1 MEAGPTPPLT
11 GSTLSPGDARSR
23 SAARQPI
30 ADQRR
35 ALFAVALLNLSA
47 IAVDAMVLSDDFHIA
62 MALRLLVVMPLVVW
76 GLALNRWSNNGA
88 LQATVNTAALVT
100 WTTAVAAIGQL
111 APEPYASRYIMI
123 AQFIIFGS
131 ALFSALPWR
140 HTQIMTM
147 ISTIAYVAITASALQ
162 WPPAWTNL
170 DFVGF
175 GVLNGVLALV
185 ARRRRDTHLAEL
197 DFIRRNDAE
206 LKRELRLAN
215 EALSKLSNTDALT
228 GAFNRRYLDELIAQN
243 AISIVPSPGR
253 GVLMIDVDYFK
264 LFNDHGGHP
273 EGDRCLRQVAAALC
287 GNVRPAAD
295 MVVRYGGEEFAV
307 VLPET
312 DESETLRIAERLR
325 RAVSDLRIPHPGLEP
340 GAVVTVSIG
349 AAIAAPAEHL
359 GDAIAR
365 ADRSLY
371 RAKQAGRNRVGGI
384 TEPEPEA
391 IADHSGSGFVLS

>member
-1 MEAGPTPPLT
+1 MEAGPTPLLT
-11 GSTLSPGDARSR
+11 GPKLPPGDASRR
-23 SAARQPI
+23 SAARQTN

-47 IAVDAMVLSDDFHIA
+47 IAVDALVLGDNFHIA
-62 MALRLLVVMPLVVW
+62 MALRLLVMPLVVW

-88 LQATVNTAALVT
+88 LQATINAATLVAL
-100 WTTAVAAIGQL
+100 AVSVAVIGQL
-111 APEPYASRYIMI
+111 APEPFASRYMMA

-140 HTQIMTM
+140 HTQIITM
-147 ISTIAYVAITASALQ
+147 ISTIAYMAVTASALQ
-162 WPPAWTNL
+162 FPPAWTNL

-185 ARRRRDTHLAEL
+185 ARRRRDAHLAEL

-206 LKRELRLAN
+206 LKRELRAAN

-228 GAFNRRYLDELIAQN
+228 GTFNRRYLDELITHDAT
-243 AISIVPSPGR
+243 SIVPSSYQ
-253 GVLMIDVDYFK
+253 GVLMIDVDHFK

-295 MVVRYGGEEFAV
+295 TVVRYGGEEFAV

-325 RAVSDLRIPHPGLEP
+325 RAVSDLRISHPGLE
-340 GAVVTVSIG
+340 GAAVVTVSIG
-349 AAIAAPAEHL
+349 AAIAAPAENL
-359 GDAIAR
+359 GEAIAR

-371 RAKQAGRNRVGGI
+371 RAKQAGRNRVGGMI
-384 TEPEPEA
+384 EHKPEA
-391 IADHSGSGFVLS
+391 MADHSGSGLVLS